1 MARPHHADNRYRRIS
16 VAAGK
21 GTKRKGQASVLM
33 AMSML
38 VICGLLGLVVD
49 IGWASWRK
57 EACKT
62 AAEAAAH
69 AAVKAAKDGGTSNYN
84 VTSATNCPSSPT
96 STTPLGIG
104 CMYAQANGFTS
115 GSDNRTVTYQAGTT
129 AGSQVSGVSTVYW

>member
-1 MARPHHADNRYRRIS
+1 R
-16 VAAGK
+16 
-21 GTKRKGQASVLM
+21 GQASVLM

-38 VICGLLGLVVD
+38 VMCGLLGLVVD

-84 VTSATNCPSSPT
+84 VTAATNCPSAPT
-96 STTPLGIG
+96 NTTPLRIG
-104 CMYAQANGFTS
+104 CMYAAVNGYTNGVS
-115 GSDNRTVTYQAGTT
+115 NRTVTYQVGTT
-129 AGSQVSGVSTVYW
+129 TGSP